1 MAIKNDDGDHARA
14 LRSIHQVATPT
25 KRMKFGISNG
35 MSSYGVVWW
44 GVFGIGCWILGAFGI
59 PSVGAS

>member
-25 KRMKFGISNG
+25 KRMKFGFD
-35 MSSYGVVWW
+35 VE
-44 GVFGIGCWILGAFGI
+44 
-59 PSVGAS
+59 VGGWFLVASFSTKKKIQKK

>member
-35 MSSYGVVWW
+35 MSSYGVVW
-44 GVFGIGCWILGAFGI
+44 GKGGIWYWVLDTGCFWYPKCGG
-59 PSVGAS
+59 